1 MSHQKI
7 DKLFKERLRDL
18 EQAPSAEAWT
28 KLEGMLANNK
38 KKVFYFRLKIAA
50 AITFLLLSG
59 WVIWSSQRSLL
70 QQEEMPISNIEPLMD
85 STLLNGVAKV
95 EKDVISSEPN
105 QAHNSEVKTKN
116 RNKLNLPKQSNGVLV
131 AGNKEIPTK
140 AIDTLGLKS
149 SQETLMAEN
158 KPLDEEL
165 KKQVNETL
173 PPVMII
179 YKQNTSEAVAQA
191 KEATNEKVTWD
202 AVVAVAKDFKQ
213 GNLNLTSRLK
223 EAKEDLF
230 ALRFTNKNKD
240 NSK

>member
-85 STLLNGVAKV
+85 NTLQNGVAKV
-95 EKDVISSEPN
+95 EKDVISEPN
-105 QAHNSEVKTKN
+105 QTDNSEVKTKN

-131 AGNKEIPTK
+131 SSNDEIPTK

-149 SQETLMAEN
+149 SQETLVAEN

-179 YKQNTSEAVAQA
+179 YKQNTSEAVVQA
-191 KEATNEKVTWD
+191 KETTNEKVTWD

>member
-7 DKLFKERLRDL
+7 DRLFKERLRDL
-18 EQAPSAEAWT
+18 ERSPSAEAWT

-38 KKVFYFRLKIAA
+38 KKIFYFRLRIAA

-70 QQEEMPISNIEPLMD
+70 NQNELPISNIEPLND
-85 STLLNGVAKV
+85 STFQNKVAKV
-95 EKDVISSEPN
+95 EQGIISEPN
-105 QAHNSEVKTKN
+105 QATNSKGNTKN
-116 RNKLNLPKQSNGVLV
+116 GSKVNLPKQSNGVLV
-131 AGNKEIPTK
+131 ANNQEVASKS
-140 AIDTLGLKS
+140 IDTLGIKS
-149 SQETLMAEN
+149 SQETMFAEN

-179 YKQNTSEAVAQA
+179 YKQNISGAVVQA
-191 KEATNEKVTWD
+191 KETTNEKVTWD

-223 EAKEDLF
+223 EAKEVLF
-230 ALRFTNKNKD
+230 ALRFTNKNKE